1 MSAAGGTLMLSD
13 KLSLLD
19 RKAFDLIK
27 VLFPLN
33 EKPAKPLDYFERDI
47 PSVLSYGEHKGVEVY
62 ALFNWEDVQE
72 VREINFKGQKYLK
85 LFYANKIV
93 RADGKFA
100 LEMSAHDSEIVYA
113 ANDAESFEVLTTSIL
128 P

>member
-1 MSAAGGTLMLSD
+1 MLSD

-33 EKPAKPLDYFERDI
+33 EKPAKPLDFFERDI

-72 VREINFKGQKYLK
+72 VREINFKGPKYLK

>member
-1 MSAAGGTLMLSD
+1 MLSD

-47 PSVLSYGEHKGVEVY
+47 PSVLSYSEHKGVLADA
-62 ALFNWEDVQE
+62 AL
-72 VREINFKGQKYLK
+72 
-85 LFYANKIV
+85 
-93 RADGKFA
+93 
-100 LEMSAHDSEIVYA
+100 
-113 ANDAESFEVLTTSIL
+113 
-128 P
+128 